1 MMVTAIVLADD
12 HHFIRHG
19 LRAVLAAEPDFL
31 IAGEAADG
39 IAAVALVERTRPAV
53 LILDLLM
60 PGLNGLEVLRQV
72 RRRSPHTRTVVLS
85 MHMDDAYVVQA
96 LRNGALGYVVKDAS
110 ATELVQAVRAAVRG
124 ERYLSPPLSE
134 RDLEAYITA
143 ATDAPFDRYETLTN
157 REREVLQLTAEGC
170 TSAEAAARL
179 SISPRTAEGHR
190 ANVMRK
196 LGLQSQ
202 AELIRFALER
212 ELLPVKS

>member
-1 MMVTAIVLADD
+1 MRAISIVLADD
-12 HHFIRHG
+12 HHFIRLG
-19 LRAVLAAEPDFL
+19 LRAVLSAEPDFL

-39 IAAVALVERTRPAV
+39 IEAVALVERTRPAV

-60 PGLNGLEVLRQV
+60 PGLSGLEVLRQV

-85 MHMDDAYVVQA
+85 MHADDAYAVQA

-110 ATELVQAVRAAVRG
+110 TNELVQAVHAAMRG
-124 ERYLSPPLSE
+124 ERHLSPPLSE
-134 RDLEAYITA
+134 RDLEAYISA
-143 ATDAPFDRYETLTN
+143 ASDAPFDRYETLTN

-170 TSAEAAARL
+170 TSGEAAARL

-212 ELLPVKS
+212 ELISVKS